1 MNIIVAFI
9 LMSEGYGAWQKNL
22 TIQGN
27 IRIIELQE
35 VIVEDETEANLMQQA
50 DVELLTE
57 VEGENINLGAS
68 ENTEIT
74 DNESAGIVVED
85 ENTEVPEKEDIDAK
99 EEDIDMVKE
108 NTTEEKENKD
118 TGKVEEDDQDTGER
132 KIDGIQESEYK
143 EEIGYIDII
152 KEKNTDAVQN
162 DNEVIT
168 EDEKENENLDIVTDT
183 KEDMGEV
190 KSE

>member
-1 MNIIVAFI
+1 
-9 LMSEGYGAWQKNL
+9 MSEGYGAWQKNL